1 MNLWEGEKGLCP
13 QPYPD
18 FKRVCNHIIRFY
30 STGCPR
36 EAIGVPFGT
45 KEFNFTSYLNYAR
58 DNFIGRQ
65 WLFQL
70 MENSLYHSRQGV
82 SGVFI
87 TGDPG
92 TGKSALTAQLICS
105 RKSSPT
111 FYDHVLGYHLCRRS
125 DRNTQN
131 GGKFVR
137 NLADM
142 IARRLPEYGYMVAD
156 NSRVQRSLNN
166 DCVTIQD
173 CVRCFQEAI
182 LTPLGLL
189 KNKPQENQY
198 VVIDSL
204 EDCQSETAPSFVNLL
219 DKKLRFPS
227 WLKLVMTSGNETSF
241 SINSNHFIKLKINP
255 EDIRNKQDIRTFLAA
270 KLSQD
275 GPLIRPIKFG
285 FGDNSTR
292 NTARLTSALLSKSQG
307 NFLLAKEMLH
317 FWEISKAEKIDPYS
331 LPETLGELY
340 KRQFERLYSPAENF
354 EPLRRVLEL
363 LVASFQPVSFKQIFD
378 ILRRKENLKEAS
390 RLKYRM
396 SELGHFL
403 RYEEND
409 RVTIYHPSLTEWL
422 TSGSNTNGPFYVRK
436 KKGHEMFCDY
446 YFSLITEG
454 HNSSL
459 PEHFLN
465 FAQNIAHGSWKKD
478 FVRKFLTV
486 PSKVFDSS
494 DPTINRTLLH
504 LAATINSTDALDLLL
519 RHVTYDDYIDNRGI
533 TPAFLAAEH
542 GLVRN
547 LALMVKKGANIH
559 HETKSL
565 SSTYKLQGEESVE
578 SDSMSIRC
586 NPLFQ
591 SKSKLFS
598 STMLHAAAHGG
609 HLEVVN
615 LLIDNGANIST
626 VNGVHLTAL
635 QIAAE
640 KGHAEVVKTLYEAG
654 AVPDQTALHHAAAN
668 NKLEVVKYL
677 LQIGV
682 TDKCM
687 RCDGSFYWLNGKYRL
702 QRDNF
707 SIPSFARLYK
717 DCIHSNSKIK
727 RFEIDL
733 EHGST
738 KDKEGELYDD
748 KHLIFCETALHA
760 AVSAGH
766 EAVVRELTS
775 HPATALTC
783 RDYSGRTPL
792 HEAVRKGNSRIV
804 DLLLWKDPKLVY
816 ETCNHLQSF
825 HENIIPLAWTFHDG
839 TTCNMTIKSQ
849 QLSFEE
855 VTEYDKDVCH
865 CRYTPLHL
873 AARYGLTHIGRHLI
887 SSGAKVDAP
896 DCLGATPLHVAACHN
911 HIVFVHVIA
920 HANFGVNVNS
930 KSSNGSTPLHSAAAC
945 GAVEVIDHLIYHG
958 ANVTAV
964 DEGNLSPLHYSILH
978 VRPLNR
984 EKQLIRTNSCGVKLL
999 LTTVDRRGRVHFR
1012 MAGNLI
1018 YIEKKYRWL
1027 VAFLHLIERGSKINS
1042 VDSYGRTPLHLAS
1055 ANGLADAVVF
1065 LLRKGAKIEIRDT
1078 FGKTPLDV
1086 AVENCTVEST
1096 SPSFVI
1102 GRRFLDLPKHLRDN
1116 EMVVYLLLSNGAS
1129 FKKCERNSTSL
1140 LHHALAKNQPYIAQI
1155 LLFKGASVHCK
1166 DSFGRTP
1173 ALALIANGGSWT
1185 DILLKHLHYSTAIK
1199 CGEPFI
1205 SSVFHLFCFFPPKR
1219 QDNNFFQQ
1227 IRCKKQICLSRKS
1240 FLKRALRR
1248 HRLKNKIIDSC
1259 LDAEGFRPIHR
1270 AAQGAN
1276 LIGVRSLL
1284 KLGANTSLLSPQ
1296 GHDAITLAIL
1306 HSGGSIWHFHDKK
1319 ELIAR
1324 NDNASLVALELLHH
1338 ATKTRSFQIVCDSSK
1353 SEMTLYHLAAS
1364 RGLVKFIQ
1372 EILKEK
1378 ERHQLDVNCPNKDG
1392 VTPLYLAEVFSFE
1405 TNESSYNP
1413 WREVATIIKE
1423 HGGKMVFPEKDAE
1436 YTIIYERLYGWIPNR
1451 LELSLRPDVLGFVL
1465 ALWSKF
1471 QDRQKS
1477 QRQYNCN
1484 WDWTLENNNS
1494 VLSSSHGA
1502 VFNEITRQWGLMR
1515 RKCTIIKPF
1524 QPEVG
1529 AYLSFNGDIKKCLV
1543 QHKRLIYSTIIYS
1556 NNIIKTAY
1564 AIDKAIGTGA
1574 KVKVRY
1580 KKVLRISQT
1589 ALFYLMRWWHLRM
1602 FQDFGCFKSVL
1613 DKYRPFLLDERKMTQ
1628 VIATFTRSHLDWSL
1642 EVTCSFIKIVFH
1654 AYLSSDLCSDGI
1666 IDINS
1671 VLRNQYPDFTRN
1683 RMGWTVDQTE
1693 SWPLEFL
1700 FKFSLGLYHQY
1711 EYLKILSVGLEQGTR
1726 LALHSEKFERE
1737 WRREWETHLGRLCS

>member
-1 MNLWEGEKGLCP
+1 
-13 QPYPD
+13 
-18 FKRVCNHIIRFY
+18 
-30 STGCPR
+30 
-36 EAIGVPFGT
+36 
-45 KEFNFTSYLNYAR
+45 
-58 DNFIGRQ
+58 
-65 WLFQL
+65 
-70 MENSLYHSRQGV
+70 
-82 SGVFI
+82 
-87 TGDPG
+87 
-92 TGKSALTAQLICS
+92 
-105 RKSSPT
+105 
-111 FYDHVLGYHLCRRS
+111 
-125 DRNTQN
+125 
-131 GGKFVR
+131 
-137 NLADM
+137 
-142 IARRLPEYGYMVAD
+142 
-156 NSRVQRSLNN
+156 
-166 DCVTIQD
+166 
-173 CVRCFQEAI
+173 
-182 LTPLGLL
+182 
-189 KNKPQENQY
+189 
-198 VVIDSL
+198 
-204 EDCQSETAPSFVNLL
+204 
-219 DKKLRFPS
+219 
-227 WLKLVMTSGNETSF
+227 
-241 SINSNHFIKLKINP
+241 
-255 EDIRNKQDIRTFLAA
+255 
-270 KLSQD
+270 
-275 GPLIRPIKFG
+275 
-285 FGDNSTR
+285 
-292 NTARLTSALLSKSQG
+292 
-307 NFLLAKEMLH
+307 
-317 FWEISKAEKIDPYS
+317 
-331 LPETLGELY
+331 
-340 KRQFERLYSPAENF
+340 
-354 EPLRRVLEL
+354 
-363 LVASFQPVSFKQIFD
+363 
-378 ILRRKENLKEAS
+378 
-390 RLKYRM
+390 
-396 SELGHFL
+396 
-403 RYEEND
+403 
-409 RVTIYHPSLTEWL
+409 
-422 TSGSNTNGPFYVRK
+422 
-436 KKGHEMFCDY
+436 
-446 YFSLITEG
+446 
-454 HNSSL
+454 
-459 PEHFLN
+459 
-465 FAQNIAHGSWKKD
+465 
-478 FVRKFLTV
+478 
-486 PSKVFDSS
+486 
-494 DPTINRTLLH
+494 
-504 LAATINSTDALDLLL
+504 
-519 RHVTYDDYIDNRGI
+519 
-533 TPAFLAAEH
+533 
-542 GLVRN
+542 
-547 LALMVKKGANIH
+547 
-559 HETKSL
+559 
-565 SSTYKLQGEESVE
+565 
-578 SDSMSIRC
+578 
-586 NPLFQ
+586 
-591 SKSKLFS
+591 
-598 STMLHAAAHGG
+598 MLHAAAHGG

-615 LLIDNGANIST
+615 FLIDNGANIST

-727 RFEIDL
+727 RVEIDL
-733 EHGST
+733 EHGNT

-766 EAVVRELTS
+766 EAVVRELAS

-825 HENIIPLAWTFHDG
+825 HENIIPLAGTFRDG

-855 VTEYDKDVCH
+855 VTEYDKDICH
-865 CRYTPLHL
+865 CGYTPLHL
-873 AARYGLTHIGRHLI
+873 AARYGLTHIGLHLI

-999 LTTVDRRGRVHFR
+999 LTTVDRRGRVHFC

-1065 LLRKGAKIEIRDT
+1065 LLRKGAKLEIRDT

-1140 LHHALAKNQPYIAQI
+1140 LHHAVAKKQPYIAQI

-1166 DSFGRTP
+1166 DSLGRTP
-1173 ALALIANGGSWT
+1173 ALDLIANGGGWT
-1185 DILLKHLHYSTAIK
+1185 DILLKHLHDSTTIK

-1205 SSVFHLFCFFPPKR
+1205 SSVFHLFCFFTPER
-1219 QDNNFFQQ
+1219 QDNNFFLQ
-1227 IRCKKQICLSRKS
+1227 IRCKNQICLSRKS
-1240 FLKRALRR
+1240 PLKRAMQR

-1276 LIGVRSLL
+1276 LVGVRSLL
-1284 KLGANTSLLSPQ
+1284 QLGANPSLLSPQ
-1296 GHDAITLAIL
+1296 GHDALTLAIL
-1306 HSGGSIWHFHDKK
+1306 HSGGSIWPFPEK
-1319 ELIAR
+1319 ERPSR

-1338 ATKTRSFQIVCDSSK
+1338 SMRTRGFQIVCDSSK

-1392 VTPLYLAEVFSFE
+1392 VTSLYLAEVFSFE
-1405 TNESSYNP
+1405 TNDSTYNP
-1413 WREVATIIKE
+1413 WREVAAIIVE
-1423 HGGKMVFPEKDAE
+1423 HGGKMMFPAKDVE
-1436 YTIIYERLYGWIPNR
+1436 YRIIYERLHGWIPNK
-1451 LELSLRPDVLGFVL
+1451 LELGLRPDVYGFVL

-1471 QDRQKS
+1471 QDKQES

-1484 WDWTLENNNS
+1484 GYWIMENLK
-1494 VLSSSHGA
+1494 VLISSQDA
-1502 VFNEITRQWGLMR
+1502 VTEEISRQLQLIMR
-1515 RKCTIIKPF
+1515 KYRITKPSK
-1524 QPEVG
+1524 PEARVH
-1529 AYLSFNGDIKKCLV
+1529 LSFTQDLGKCLRQV
-1543 QHKRLIYSTIIYS
+1543 KRIYSTRVYLIRIS
-1556 NNIIKTAY
+1556 KIAFTF
-1564 AIDKAIGTGA
+1564 IDTISMANL
-1574 KVKVRY
+1574 KVMY
-1580 KKVLRISQT
+1580 KKILRISQMI
-1589 ALFYLMRWWHLRM
+1589 LFNLMRWWHLRM
-1602 FQDFGCFKSVL
+1602 FQEFRCFTSLL
-1613 DKYRPFLLDERKMTQ
+1613 DMYPFLLDEKKMTP
-1628 VIATFTRSHLDWSL
+1628 VLTTFTRSTQDWSL
-1642 EVTCSFIKIVFH
+1642 EMTCSLINFIFDT
-1654 AYLSSDLCSDGI
+1654 YLKVSSHLCSCNGI
-1666 IDINS
+1666 LDINS
-1671 VLRNQYPDFTRN
+1671 VLRNPYPDFIRN
-1683 RMGWTVDQTE
+1683 RMGWTVHQTE

-1700 FKFSLGLYHQY
+1700 LKFSLGLYHEY
-1711 EYLKILSVGLEQGTR
+1711 EYVKILSVGLEQGTR

-1737 WRREWETHLGRLCS
+1737 WRKYWERHLGRSCS

>member
-1 MNLWEGEKGLCP
+1 MG
-13 QPYPD
+13 
-18 FKRVCNHIIRFY
+18 
-30 STGCPR
+30 
-36 EAIGVPFGT
+36 
-45 KEFNFTSYLNYAR
+45 
-58 DNFIGRQ
+58 
-65 WLFQL
+65 
-70 MENSLYHSRQGV
+70 NSLYHSRQGV

-125 DRNTQN
+125 ERNTQN

-173 CVRCFQEAI
+173 CVQCFQEAI

-189 KNKPQENQY
+189 KNKPQENWY
-198 VVIDSL
+198 VVIDAL

-219 DKKLRFPS
+219 NKKLRFPS
-227 WLKLVMTSGNETSF
+227 WLKLVMTSRNETSF
-241 SINSNHFIKLKINP
+241 SINSNHFVKLKINP
-255 EDIRNKQDIRTFLAA
+255 EDTRNIQDIGTFLAA
-270 KLSQD
+270 KLFQD
-275 GPLIRPIKFG
+275 GPLIRPIKFW

-317 FWEISKAEKIDPYS
+317 FWEISRAEIIDPYS
-331 LPETLGELY
+331 LPGTLEELY

-446 YFSLITEG
+446 YFNLITEG

-459 PEHFLN
+459 PERFLN
-465 FAQNIAHGSWKKD
+465 FAQHIAHGSWKKD

-504 LAATINSTDALDLLL
+504 LAATINSTDALNLLL

-565 SSTYKLQGEESVE
+565 SSTYKLQGKESVE
-578 SDSMSIRC
+578 SDSMNIRC
-586 NPLFQ
+586 NPVFQ

-598 STMLHAAAHGG
+598 STMLHVAAHGG

-615 LLIDNGANIST
+615 FLIDSGANISA
-626 VNGVHLTAL
+626 VNAVQLTAL

-640 KGHAEVVKTLYEAG
+640 KGHVEVVKTLCEAG
-654 AVPDQTALHHAAAN
+654 AVPDQIALHHAAAN

-682 TDKCM
+682 TDKCI
-687 RCDGSFYWLNGKYRL
+687 RCDGSFYWLKGKHRL

-707 SIPSFARLYK
+707 SIPSFSHYREFV
-717 DCIHSNSKIK
+717 HSNSKIK
-727 RFEIDL
+727 YYETQL
-733 EHGST
+733 ELGST
-738 KDKEGELYDD
+738 EDKEGELYDD

-766 EAVVRELTS
+766 EAVVRELAS
-775 HPATALTC
+775 HPTAELTC

-792 HEAVRKGNSRIV
+792 HEAVRKRNSRIV
-804 DLLLWKDPKLVY
+804 DFLLLNDPKLVY

-825 HENIIPLAWTFHDG
+825 HENIIPLAGTFHDG

-855 VTEYDKDVCH
+855 VTEYDKDICH
-865 CRYTPLHL
+865 CGYTPLHL
-873 AARYGLTHIGRHLI
+873 AARHGLTDIGLHLI
-887 SSGAKVDAP
+887 SFGAKVDAP

-911 HIVFVHVIA
+911 HIVFVHIIA

-978 VRPLNR
+978 VRPVNR
-984 EKQLIRTNSCGVKLL
+984 EKQLIRTSSCGVTLL
-999 LTTVDRRGRVHFR
+999 LTLVDQRGPDHLY
-1012 MAGNLI
+1012 MTENII
-1018 YIEKKYRWL
+1018 YIEKEAEEYRWL
-1027 VAFLHLIERGSKINS
+1027 DAFLHLIERGSKINS

-1205 SSVFHLFCFFPPKR
+1205 SSVFHLFCFFSPKR

-1227 IRCKKQICLSRKS
+1227 FRCKNQICLSRKS
-1240 FLKRALRR
+1240 PLKRAMKR

-1259 LDAEGFRPIHR
+1259 LDAEGFTPIHR

-1276 LIGVRSLL
+1276 LIGVLSLL
-1284 KLGANTSLLSPQ
+1284 DLGANSSLLSPQ

-1306 HSGGSIWHFHDKK
+1306 HSGGSIWYSPDKK

-1338 ATKTRSFQIVCDSSK
+1338 AMKTRSFQIVCDSSK

-1405 TNESSYNP
+1405 TSDSSYNP

-1423 HGGKMVFPEKDAE
+1423 HGGKMVFPAKDAE
-1436 YTIIYERLYGWIPNR
+1436 YTIIYERLYGWISNG
-1451 LELSLRPDVLGFVL
+1451 LEFSLRPDVRGFVL
-1465 ALWSKF
+1465 GFWSKF
-1471 QDRQKS
+1471 QDRQNSVRPCKCS
-1477 QRQYNCN
+1477 
-1484 WDWTLENNNS
+1484 WEAWWNNVS
-1494 VLSSSHGA
+1494 VLSSSFDA
-1502 VFNEITRQWGLMR
+1502 VIREITLQIRLST
-1515 RKCTIIKPF
+1515 RKILFVKP
-1524 QPEVG
+1524 PRSERE
-1529 AYLSFNGDIKKCLV
+1529 AYVSFFEDIQKCFS
-1543 QHKRLIYSTIIYS
+1543 QIEQGYSTTYLKRIRNTGFLIINTRYGVS
-1556 NNIIKTAY
+1556 KF
-1564 AIDKAIGTGA
+1564 KA
-1574 KVKVRY
+1574 RY
-1580 KKVLRISQT
+1580 KKILRISREM
-1589 ALFYLMRWWHLRM
+1589 LFYLMRWWHLRM
-1602 FQDFGCFKSVL
+1602 FQETGCLKSVL
-1613 DKYRPFLLDERKMTQ
+1613 EKYRPILLDEKKLTQ
-1628 VIATFTRSHLDWSL
+1628 LITEFTRSSLDWVL
-1642 EVTCSFIKIVFH
+1642 EVICTLIKFVFDT
-1654 AYLSSDLCSDGI
+1654 YRVSDLCNSGI
-1666 IDINS
+1666 LESSYI
-1671 VLRNQYPDFTRN
+1671 LHNQYAHFIRN
-1683 RMGWTVDQTE
+1683 RMGWTVDQKE
-1693 SWPLEFL
+1693 SWPLDFL

-1726 LALHSEKFERE
+1726 LELHSETFERE
-1737 WRREWETHLGRLCS
+1737 LRRVRKTDSDRFCS

>member
-1 MNLWEGEKGLCP
+1 
-13 QPYPD
+13 
-18 FKRVCNHIIRFY
+18 
-30 STGCPR
+30 
-36 EAIGVPFGT
+36 
-45 KEFNFTSYLNYAR
+45 
-58 DNFIGRQ
+58 
-65 WLFQL
+65 

-189 KNKPQENQY
+189 KNKPQENRY
-198 VVIDSL
+198 VVIDAL

-227 WLKLVMTSGNETSF
+227 WLKLVMTSRNETSF
-241 SINSNHFIKLKINP
+241 PINSNHFVKLKINP
-255 EDIRNKQDIRTFLAA
+255 EDTRNIQDIGTFLAA
-270 KLSQD
+270 KLFQD

-317 FWEISKAEKIDPYS
+317 FWEISRAEIIDPYS
-331 LPETLGELY
+331 LPGTLEELY

-378 ILRRKENLKEAS
+378 IIRRKENLKEAS

-396 SELGHFL
+396 NELGHFL

-422 TSGSNTNGPFYVRK
+422 TSESNTNGPFYVRK

-465 FAQNIAHGSWKKD
+465 FAQHIAHGSWKKD

-586 NPLFQ
+586 NPVFQ

-598 STMLHAAAHGG
+598 STMLHAAAHRG

-615 LLIDNGANIST
+615 FLIDNGANIST

-733 EHGST
+733 EHGNT

-760 AVSAGH
+760 AVSASH
-766 EAVVRELTS
+766 EAVVRELAS
-775 HPATALTC
+775 HPASALTC

-792 HEAVRKGNSRIV
+792 HEAVRKRNSRIV

-825 HENIIPLAWTFHDG
+825 HENIIPLAGTFHDG
-839 TTCNMTIKSQ
+839 TTCDMTIKSQ

-855 VTEYDKDVCH
+855 VTEYDKDICH
-865 CRYTPLHL
+865 CGYTPLHL
-873 AARYGLTHIGRHLI
+873 AARYGLTDIGLHLI

-911 HIVFVHVIA
+911 HLVFVHVIA

-945 GAVEVIDHLIYHG
+945 GAVGVIDHLIYHG

-964 DEGNLSPLHYSILH
+964 DEGNLSPLHYSHLH

-984 EKQLIRTNSCGVKLL
+984 EKKLIRTSSCGVTLL
-999 LTTVDRRGRVHFR
+999 LTLVDHRGPDHLC
-1012 MAGNLI
+1012 MTGNII
-1018 YIEKKYRWL
+1018 YIEKEAEEYRWL
-1027 VAFLHLIERGSKINS
+1027 DAFLHLIERGSKINS

-1227 IRCKKQICLSRKS
+1227 LRCKKQVCSSRIS
-1240 FLKRALRR
+1240 FLGRAMKR
-1248 HRLKNKIIDSC
+1248 HRLKSKIIDSC

-1276 LIGVRSLL
+1276 LVGVRNLL
-1284 KLGANTSLLSPQ
+1284 KLGANPSLLSPQ

-1306 HSGGSIWHFHDKK
+1306 HSGGSIWPYSAK
-1319 ELIAR
+1319 ERPSR
-1324 NDNASLVALELLHH
+1324 NDEASLVALELLHH
-1338 ATKTRSFQIVCDSSK
+1338 TMKTRSFQIVCDSSK

-1405 TNESSYNP
+1405 ANESSYNP

-1423 HGGKMVFPEKDAE
+1423 HGGKLVFPEKYAE
-1436 YTIIYERLYGWIPNR
+1436 YTIIYERLYGWIPSS
-1451 LELSLRPDVLGFVL
+1451 LELSLRPDILGFVL

-1471 QDRQKS
+1471 QDRQKN

-1484 WDWTLENNNS
+1484 WDWALKNTYN
-1494 VLSSSHGA
+1494 VLSSSYDA
-1502 VFNEITRQWGLMR
+1502 VLNEITRQWRLIR
-1515 RKCTIIKPF
+1515 RKWNIIEPL
-1524 QPEVG
+1524 QPEVE
-1529 AYLSFNGDIKKCLV
+1529 AYWSFTGDIKKCLI
-1543 QHKRLIYSTIIYS
+1543 QKKRHGYFTIYLNRMIT
-1556 NNIIKTAY
+1556 TAY
-1564 AIDKAIGTGA
+1564 VIRKAIGEA
-1574 KVKVRY
+1574 KGKVRY
-1580 KKVLRISQT
+1580 KKVLRISQI

-1602 FQDFGCFKSVL
+1602 FQDFGCFYSVL
-1613 DKYRPFLLDERKMTQ
+1613 DKYRPFLLDEKKMTQ
-1628 VIATFTRSHLDWSL
+1628 LITTFTRSHLEWSL
-1642 EVTCSFIKIVFH
+1642 EVTCSFIKFVFRT
-1654 AYLSSDLCSDGI
+1654 YLESDLCSDGI

-1671 VLRNQYPDFTRN
+1671 VLRNQYPDFIRN
-1683 RMGWTVDQTE
+1683 RMGWTVDQKK

-1700 FKFSLGLYHQY
+1700 LKFSLGLYHQY

-1726 LALHSEKFERE
+1726 LALHSETFERE
-1737 WRREWETHLGRLCS
+1737 WRRVWETYRGRFCS

>member
-1 MNLWEGEKGLCP
+1 
-13 QPYPD
+13 
-18 FKRVCNHIIRFY
+18 
-30 STGCPR
+30 
-36 EAIGVPFGT
+36 
-45 KEFNFTSYLNYAR
+45 
-58 DNFIGRQ
+58 
-65 WLFQL
+65 

-105 RKSSPT
+105 RKSNPT

-131 GGKFVR
+131 GRKFVR

-156 NSRVQRSLNN
+156 DSRVQRSLNN

-189 KNKPQENQY
+189 KNKPQENRY
-198 VVIDSL
+198 VVIDAL

-227 WLKLVMTSGNETSF
+227 WLKLVMTSRNETSF

-255 EDIRNKQDIRTFLAA
+255 EDTRNIQDIRTFLAA
-270 KLSQD
+270 KLFQD
-275 GPLIRPIKFG
+275 GPSIRPIKFR

-317 FWEISKAEKIDPYS
+317 FWEISRAEIIDPYS
-331 LPETLGELY
+331 LPETLEELY
-340 KRQFERLYSPAENF
+340 KRQFERLFSPAENF

-378 ILRRKENLKEAS
+378 ILRRKENREEAS

-396 SELGHFL
+396 NELGHFW

-422 TSGSNTNGPFYVRK
+422 TSESNTNGPFYVRK

-459 PEHFLN
+459 PEYILN
-465 FAQNIAHGSWKKD
+465 FAQHIAHGSWKKD
-478 FVRKFLTV
+478 FLKKFLTV

-519 RHVTYDDYIDNRGI
+519 RHITYDDYIDNRGI

-565 SSTYKLQGEESVE
+565 SSTYKLQGEESLE
-578 SDSMSIRC
+578 SDSMNVRC
-586 NPLFQ
+586 NPVFQ

-615 LLIDNGANIST
+615 FLIDNGANIST

-635 QIAAE
+635 QVAAE
-640 KGHAEVVKTLYEAG
+640 KGHGEVVKTLYEAG

-707 SIPSFARLYK
+707 SMPSFARLYK

-733 EHGST
+733 EHGNT

-766 EAVVRELTS
+766 EAVVRELAS

-804 DLLLWKDPKLVY
+804 DLLLWRDPNLVY

-839 TTCNMTIKSQ
+839 TACDIKIKSQ
-849 QLSFEE
+849 QLRFEE
-855 VTEYDKDVCH
+855 VKEYNKDICH
-865 CRYTPLHL
+865 CGYTPLHL
-873 AARYGLTHIGRHLI
+873 AARYGLTDIGLHLVI
-887 SSGAKVDAP
+887 SGAKVDAP

-984 EKQLIRTNSCGVKLL
+984 EKQLIRTSSCDVTLL
-999 LTTVDRRGRVHFR
+999 LTLVDHRGPDHLC
-1012 MAGNLI
+1012 MTGNLI
-1018 YIEKKYRWL
+1018 YIEKEAKEYRWL
-1027 VAFLHLIERGSKINS
+1027 DAFLHLIERGSRINS

-1065 LLRKGAKIEIRDT
+1065 LLRKGAKLEIRDT

-1096 SPSFVI
+1096 SPPFVI

-1173 ALALIANGGSWT
+1173 ALDLIANGESWT

-1205 SSVFHLFCFFPPKR
+1205 SSIFHLFCFFPPKR

-1227 IRCKKQICLSRKS
+1227 IRCKKQVCLSRKS
-1240 FLKRALRR
+1240 FLGRAMKR
-1248 HRLKNKIIDSC
+1248 HRLKSKIIDSC
-1259 LDAEGFRPIHR
+1259 LDSEGFRPIHR

-1276 LIGVRSLL
+1276 LIGVLSLL
-1284 KLGANTSLLSPQ
+1284 ELGANSSLLSPQ

-1306 HSGGSIWHFHDKK
+1306 HSGGGIWHFHDKK

-1338 ATKTRSFQIVCDSSK
+1338 AMKTRSFQIVCDSSK

-1378 ERHQLDVNCPNKDG
+1378 ERHQLNVNCPNKDG

-1405 TNESSYNP
+1405 ANESSYNP

-1423 HGGKMVFPEKDAE
+1423 HGGKLVFPEKDAE
-1436 YTIIYERLYGWIPNR
+1436 YTIIYERLYGWIPNS
-1451 LELSLRPDVLGFVL
+1451 LELSLRPDVLSFVL

-1484 WDWTLENNNS
+1484 WDWTLKNNYS
-1494 VLSSSHGA
+1494 VLYSSYDA
-1502 VFNEITRQWGLMR
+1502 VLNEITRQWRLIR
-1515 RKCTIIKPF
+1515 RKWIIIKPF

-1529 AYLSFNGDIKKCLV
+1529 AYRSFTGDIKKCLI
-1543 QHKRLIYSTIIYS
+1543 QKKRHRYSTIYLNRMIT
-1556 NNIIKTAY
+1556 TAY
-1564 AIDKAIGTGA
+1564 VIRKAIGEA
-1574 KVKVRY
+1574 KGKVRY
-1580 KKVLRISQT
+1580 KKVLRISQI

-1602 FQDFGCFKSVL
+1602 FQDFGCFYSVL
-1613 DKYRPFLLDERKMTQ
+1613 DKYRPFLLDEKKMTQ
-1628 VIATFTRSHLDWSL
+1628 LITTFTRSHLDWSL
-1642 EVTCSFIKIVFH
+1642 EVTCSFIKFVFRT
-1654 AYLSSDLCSDGI
+1654 YLESDLCSDGI

-1671 VLRNQYPDFTRN
+1671 VLRNQYPDFIRN
-1683 RMGWTVDQTE
+1683 RMGWTVDQKK

-1700 FKFSLGLYHQY
+1700 LKFSLGLYHQY

-1737 WRREWETHLGRLCS
+1737 WRRVWETYRGRFCS

>member
-1 MNLWEGEKGLCP
+1 
-13 QPYPD
+13 
-18 FKRVCNHIIRFY
+18 
-30 STGCPR
+30 
-36 EAIGVPFGT
+36 
-45 KEFNFTSYLNYAR
+45 
-58 DNFIGRQ
+58 
-65 WLFQL
+65 
-70 MENSLYHSRQGV
+70 MENSFHPSRQDV
-82 SGVFI
+82 SGVLI
-87 TGDPG
+87 IGNPG

-105 RKSSPT
+105 RKSSQT
-111 FYDHVLGYHLCRRS
+111 FYDHVLGYHRCRRPE
-125 DRNTQN
+125 RNTQN

-166 DCVTIQD
+166 DCVTNQD
-173 CVRCFQEAI
+173 FVRCFQEAI

-189 KNKPQENQY
+189 KNKPKENWY
-198 VVIDSL
+198 VVIDAL
-204 EDCQSETAPSFVNLL
+204 DECVTQSETARSIVCLL
-219 DKKLRFPS
+219 NKRLRFPS
-227 WLKLVMTSGNETSF
+227 WLKLVMTSRNETSF

-255 EDIRNKQDIRTFLAA
+255 EDTRNIQDIKTFLAA
-270 KLSQD
+270 KLFQD
-275 GPLIRPIKFG
+275 GPLIRPIKFW
-285 FGDNSTR
+285 FGDNSTK
-292 NTARLTSALLSKSQG
+292 NTARLTSALLSKSEG

-317 FWEISKAEKIDPYS
+317 FWEISRAEIIDPNS

-340 KRQFERLYSPAENF
+340 KRQFERLYSPAEKF
-354 EPLRRVLEL
+354 EPIRRVLEL
-363 LVASFQPVSFKQIFD
+363 LVASFQPVSMKQIFD
-378 ILRRKENLKEAS
+378 VLRRKENLNEAS

-396 SELGHFL
+396 DKLGHFL

-422 TSGSNTNGPFYVRK
+422 TSESNTNGPFYVRK

-465 FAQNIAHGSWKKD
+465 FAQHIAHGSWKKD

-565 SSTYKLQGEESVE
+565 SSTYKLQGKESVE
-578 SDSMSIRC
+578 SDSMNIRC
-586 NPLFQ
+586 NPVFQ

-615 LLIDNGANIST
+615 FLIDNGANIST
-626 VNGVHLTAL
+626 VNGVQLNAL

-640 KGHAEVVKTLYEAG
+640 KGHVEVVKTLYEAG
-654 AVPDQTALHHAAAN
+654 AVPDQTALHHASAN

-682 TDKCM
+682 KDKCM
-687 RCDGSFYWLNGKYRL
+687 RCDGSFYWLKGKHRL

-707 SIPSFARLYK
+707 SIPSFARNNE
-717 DCIHSNSKIK
+717 CNHSNSKIK
-727 RFEIDL
+727 HFEIHF
-733 EHGST
+733 EHGRT
-738 KDKEGELYDD
+738 NNKEGDLYDD
-748 KHLIFCETALHA
+748 KHLLFCETALHA
-760 AVSAGH
+760 AVSVGH
-766 EAVVRELTS
+766 EAVVRELAS
-775 HPATALTC
+775 HPATVLTC

-792 HEAVRKGNSRIV
+792 HEAVRKRNGRIV
-804 DLLLWKDPKLVY
+804 GFLLWKDPKLVY

-825 HENIIPLAWTFHDG
+825 HENIIPLSWTSHDG
-839 TTCNMTIKSQ
+839 LSTECDTKIRSL

-855 VTEYDKDVCH
+855 VIEYDKDICH
-865 CRYTPLHL
+865 CGYTPLHL
-873 AARYGLTHIGRHLI
+873 AARYGLTDIGLDLI
-887 SSGAKVDAP
+887 SAGAKVDAS

-920 HANFGVNVNS
+920 HANFGVNINS

-958 ANVTAV
+958 AKVNAV

-978 VRPLNR
+978 IRPLNK
-984 EKQLIRTNSCGVKLL
+984 EKRMYRTNSCGVALHVTKI
-999 LTTVDRRGRVHFR
+999 DRRGLARFFID
-1012 MAGNLI
+1012 GNLI
-1018 YIEKKYRWL
+1018 STEKEYRWL

-1042 VDSYGRTPLHLAS
+1042 VDLYGRTPLHIAS
-1055 ANGLADAVVF
+1055 GSGLADAVVF
-1065 LLRKGAKIEIRDT
+1065 LLSYGAKLEIRDK
-1078 FGKTPLDV
+1078 FGKTPLQV

-1096 SPSFVI
+1096 TTSFVI
-1102 GRRFLDLPKHLRDN
+1102 VRRFLDLPTYLRDN

-1173 ALALIANGGSWT
+1173 ALALIANGGGWT

-1219 QDNNFFQQ
+1219 KDNNFFQQ
-1227 IRCKKQICLSRKS
+1227 IRCKKQVCLSRKS
-1240 FLKRALRR
+1240 FLERAMKR
-1248 HRLKNKIIDSC
+1248 HRLKSKIINSC

-1284 KLGANTSLLSPQ
+1284 KLGANPSLLSRQ
-1296 GHDAITLAIL
+1296 GHDALTLAIL
-1306 HSGGSIWHFHDKK
+1306 HSGGSIWPSPQN
-1319 ELIAR
+1319 ERLSR

-1338 ATKTRSFQIVCDSSK
+1338 AIKTRGFRIVCDSSK

-1378 ERHQLDVNCPNKDG
+1378 KRHQLDVNCPNKDG
-1392 VTPLYLAEVFSFE
+1392 ITPLYLAEVFSFE
-1405 TNESSYNP
+1405 TNDSSYNP
-1413 WREVATIIKE
+1413 WREVAMIIKE
-1423 HGGKMVFPEKDAE
+1423 HGGKMMFPAKDVE
-1436 YTIIYERLYGWIPNR
+1436 YRIIYERLFGWIPSS
-1451 LELSLRPDVLGFVL
+1451 LELSLRPDVYRFVL
-1465 ALWSKF
+1465 ALWGKF

-1477 QRQYNCN
+1477 QRQCNCY
-1484 WDWTLENNNS
+1484 WDWIKENNFR
-1494 VLSSSHGA
+1494 VLLSSYNA
-1502 VFNEITRQWGLMR
+1502 VFDEITRQWRLIR
-1515 RKCTIIKPF
+1515 RKLVIIKPS
-1524 QPEVG
+1524 QPE
-1529 AYLSFNGDIKKCLV
+1529 AEIYSSFTEDIRKCLF
-1543 QHKRLIYSTIIYS
+1543 QNKHGYSSTFLKRILTI
-1556 NNIIKTAY
+1556 AY
-1564 AIDKAIGTGA
+1564 TTKKASVEA
-1574 KVKVRY
+1574 KRKVRY
-1580 KKVLRISQT
+1580 KKILKISQMV
-1589 ALFYLMRWWHLRM
+1589 LFYLMRWWHLRM
-1602 FQDFGCFKSVL
+1602 FQEFGCPKSVL
-1613 DKYRPFLLDERKMTQ
+1613 DKYRPFLLDEKRLTQ
-1628 VIATFTRSHLDWSL
+1628 LITTFIRSTLDWSL
-1642 EVTCSFIKIVFH
+1642 EVTCSLINVVFH
-1654 AYLSSDLCSDGI
+1654 TYLSSDLCSNGT

-1671 VLRNQYPDFTRN
+1671 AIRNKYPDFIRN
-1683 RMGWTVDQTE
+1683 RMGWTVDQTG
-1693 SWPLEFL
+1693 SWPLDFL

-1711 EYLKILSVGLEQGTR
+1711 EYLKMLSVGLEQGTR
-1726 LALHSEKFERE
+1726 LVLHSENFEQE
-1737 WRREWETHLGRLCS
+1737 WRRVFEKDSGRLCP

>member
-1 MNLWEGEKGLCP
+1 
-13 QPYPD
+13 
-18 FKRVCNHIIRFY
+18 
-30 STGCPR
+30 
-36 EAIGVPFGT
+36 
-45 KEFNFTSYLNYAR
+45 
-58 DNFIGRQ
+58 
-65 WLFQL
+65 
-70 MENSLYHSRQGV
+70 MENSFYHSRQGV
-82 SGVFI
+82 SGVLI
-87 TGDPG
+87 IGDPG

-105 RKSSPT
+105 RKSSRT
-111 FYDHVLGYHLCRRS
+111 FYDHVLGYHLCKRAE
-125 DRNTQN
+125 RNTKN

-173 CVRCFQEAI
+173 CVRRFQEAI

-189 KNKPQENQY
+189 KNKPQENWY
-198 VVIDSL
+198 VVIDAL
-204 EDCQSETAPSFVNLL
+204 EDCQSETTLSFVNLL

-227 WLKLVMTSGNETSF
+227 WLKLVMTSRNETSF
-241 SINSNHFIKLKINP
+241 SINSSNFIKLKINP
-255 EDIRNKQDIRTFLAA
+255 EDTRNIQDIETFLAA
-270 KLSQD
+270 KLFQD
-275 GPLIRPIKFG
+275 GPLIRPIKFW

-307 NFLLAKEMLH
+307 NFLLAKEMLY
-317 FWEISKAEKIDPYS
+317 FWEISRAEIIDPYS

-340 KRQFERLYSPAENF
+340 KRQFERLYSPAEKF
-354 EPLRRVLEL
+354 EPLRQVLEL
-363 LVASFQPVSFKQIFD
+363 LVASFQPVTIKQIFD

-396 SELGHFL
+396 DELGHFL

-422 TSGSNTNGPFYVRK
+422 TSESNTNGPFYVRK
-436 KKGHEMFCDY
+436 KNGHEIFCDY

-459 PEHFLN
+459 PEYILN
-465 FAQNIAHGSWKKD
+465 FAQHFAHGSWKND
-478 FVRKFLTV
+478 FVKKFLSV

-494 DPTINRTLLH
+494 GPTINRTLLH

-519 RHVTYDDYIDNRGI
+519 RHVTYDDYIDNRGK
-533 TPAFLAAEH
+533 TPAFLAAEY
-542 GLVRN
+542 GLVHN

-559 HETKSL
+559 HKTKSL
-565 SSTYKLQGEESVE
+565 LSTYKVQGEESVE
-578 SDSMSIRC
+578 SDKMNNRC
-586 NPLFQ
+586 NPVFQ

-598 STMLHAAAHGG
+598 STMLHAAADGG

-615 LLIDNGANIST
+615 FLIDNGANIST

-687 RCDGSFYWLNGKYRL
+687 RCDGSFYWLKGKYRL

-707 SIPSFARLYK
+707 SLPSFAQLYK

-733 EHGST
+733 EHGNT

-760 AVSAGH
+760 AVSASH
-766 EAVVRELTS
+766 EAVVRELAS

-804 DLLLWKDPKLVY
+804 DWLLWKDPKLVF

-825 HENIIPLAWTFHDG
+825 HENIIPLAWKFHDG
-839 TTCNMTIKSQ
+839 TTGDVTIKSQ

-855 VTEYDKDVCH
+855 VTEYDKDICH
-865 CRYTPLHL
+865 CGYTPLHL
-873 AARYGLTHIGRHLI
+873 AARYGLTVIGFHLI
-887 SSGAKVDAP
+887 RSGAKVDAP

-920 HANFGVNVNS
+920 HASFGINVNS
-930 KSSNGSTPLHSAAAC
+930 KSSNGSTLLHSAAAC
-945 GAVEVIDHLIYHG
+945 GAAEVIDHLIYHG

-964 DEGNLSPLHYSILH
+964 DESNLSPLHYSILH

-984 EKQLIRTNSCGVKLL
+984 EKQLFRTNSCGVRLL
-999 LTTVDRRGRVHFR
+999 LTTVDRRGPVHLC

-1018 YIEKKYRWL
+1018 YIEKESKKYRWL

-1065 LLRKGAKIEIRDT
+1065 LLRKGAKLKIRDT

-1096 SPSFVI
+1096 SPPFVV

-1116 EMVVYLLLSNGAS
+1116 EMVVHLLLSNGAS

-1140 LHHALAKNQPYIAQI
+1140 LHQALAKNQPYIAQI
-1155 LLFKGASVHCK
+1155 LLFRGASVHCK

-1173 ALALIANGGSWT
+1173 ALGLISNGGSWT

-1219 QDNNFFQQ
+1219 QDNNFFTQ
-1227 IRCKKQICLSRKS
+1227 IRCKRQICLSRKS
-1240 FLKRALRR
+1240 FLQRAVKR
-1248 HRLKNKIIDSC
+1248 HRLKDKIIDSC

-1276 LIGVRSLL
+1276 LEGVRSLL
-1284 KLGANTSLLSPQ
+1284 KLGANPSLLSPQ

-1306 HSGGSIWHFHDKK
+1306 HSGGSIWPYP
-1319 ELIAR
+1319 ENEQPSR
-1324 NDNASLVALELLHH
+1324 NDNASLVALELLYH
-1338 ATKTRSFQIVCDSSK
+1338 AMKTRSFQIICDSSK

-1405 TNESSYNP
+1405 TNVSSYNP
-1413 WREVATIIKE
+1413 WSEVATIIKE
-1423 HGGKMVFPEKDAE
+1423 HGGKMVFPKKDAE
-1436 YTIIYERLYGWIPNR
+1436 YTIIYERLYGWIPNS
-1451 LELSLRPDVLGFVL
+1451 LELSLRPDVLAFVL

-1471 QDRQKS
+1471 QDRQKRR
-1477 QRQYNCN
+1477 RQYNCN
-1484 WDWTLENNNS
+1484 WNWTLENNYS
-1494 VLSSSHGA
+1494 VLFSSYDA
-1502 VFNEITRQWGLMR
+1502 VINEIIRQEELIMR
-1515 RKCTIIKPF
+1515 KWIIIKPS
-1524 QPEVG
+1524 QREVG
-1529 AYLSFNGDIKKCLV
+1529 AYLSFIGDVKKCIT
-1543 QHKRLIYSTIIYS
+1543 QRKRHGYSTIYLKRIMT
-1556 NNIIKTAY
+1556 TAY
-1564 AIDKAIGTGA
+1564 ALNKAIGVA
-1574 KVKVRY
+1574 KGKVRY
-1580 KKVLRISQT
+1580 KKVLRISQM

-1602 FQDFGCFKSVL
+1602 SQDFGCFHSVL
-1613 DKYRPFLLDERKMTQ
+1613 DKYRPFLSDEKKTTQ
-1628 VIATFTRSHLDWSL
+1628 VITTFTRSHLDWSL
-1642 EVTCSFIKIVFH
+1642 EVTCSFIKFVFLT
-1654 AYLSSDLCSDGI
+1654 YLESDLCSDGI
-1666 IDINS
+1666 MNINS
-1671 VLRNQYPDFTRN
+1671 VLRNPYPGFIRN
-1683 RMGWTVDQTE
+1683 RMGWTVDQKK
-1693 SWPLEFL
+1693 SWPLDFL
-1700 FKFSLGLYHQY
+1700 FKFSLGLYRQY
-1711 EYLKILSVGLEQGTR
+1711 EYLKILSIGLEQGTR

-1737 WRREWETHLGRLCS
+1737 WRRVWETHRGRFCS